1 MNVEFPIQLTPFTYR
16 TPKKSNSVRRWLS
29 DQLLPVIS
37 GHHTVGEGRWAARF
51 LPLNTVLGLKLGK
64 GRGEDCLLVLV
75 NDGDITH
82 RVLHLHHPPPILM
95 MPKSTV

>member
-1 MNVEFPIQLTPFTYR
+1 MH
-16 TPKKSNSVRRWLS
+16 RWLS
-29 DQLLPVIS
+29 DQLLPVVS

-82 RVLHLHHPPPILM
+82 SILHLRPPPPILM
-95 MPKSTV
+95 MPKSTA

>member
-1 MNVEFPIQLTPFTYR
+1 MH
-16 TPKKSNSVRRWLS
+16 RWLS
-29 DQLLPVIS
+29 DRLLPVVS

-64 GRGEDCLLVLV
+64 GRGEDCLLVLI

-82 RVLHLHHPPPILM
+82 RILHLRPPPPILM
-95 MPKSTV
+95 MPKSTA